1 MKNILCFGDSN
12 TYGLRPDNGDR
23 YTSDIRWTGIL
34 SKKLASRDY
43 RIIEEGLC
51 GRTTVFEDSTRIGRN
66 GSLYLPV
73 FLESHYPVD
82 TVVLMLGTNDCKTI
96 YNASSTVIGRGIEIL
111 LKQIRAFKDDMEII
125 LISPIHLGEKVWQK
139 EYDPEFNQ
147 QSVVTSKELKA
158 VFQRL
163 AEEYDCKFLA
173 ASDVAEPSET
183 DQEHMD
189 EKSHELLAG
198 AIFEKLVNI
207 EKRGK

>member
-23 YTSDIRWTGIL
+23 YSSNVRWTGIL
-34 SKKLASRDY
+34 SKRLGVEDY
-43 RIIEEGLC
+43 RIVEEGLC

-73 FLESHYPVD
+73 FLESHYPID
-82 TVVLMLGTNDCKTI
+82 TVVLMLGTNDCKSI

-111 LKQIRAFKDDMEII
+111 LRQIRAYKKDMDII
-125 LISPIHLGEKVWQK
+125 LVSPIHLGEKVWMK
-139 EYDPEFNQ
+139 EYDPEFNEN
-147 QSVVTSKELKA
+147 SVVTSKELKA
-158 VFQRL
+158 VFKKL

-173 ASDVAEPSET
+173 ASDVAEPSEL

-189 EKSHELLAG
+189 DKSHRNLAG
-198 AIFEKLVNI
+198 AIEKLI
-207 EKRGK
+207 KI

>member
-1 MKNILCFGDSN
+1 MRNILCFGDSN

-23 YTSDIRWTGIL
+23 FDTNIRWTGIL
-34 SKKLASRDY
+34 SKKLGTDDY
-43 RIIEEGLC
+43 RVIEEGLC

-111 LKQIRAFKDDMEII
+111 LKQIRAYKNDMEIV
-125 LISPIHLGEKVWQK
+125 LVSPIHLGEKVWLK

-147 QSVVTSKELKA
+147 QSVATSKELKA
-158 VFQRL
+158 VFAKL

-198 AIFEKLVNI
+198 AIYEKLI
-207 EKRGK
+207 KI